1 MTVLTLDTLYSTFD
15 VQCRSHGKKEHFDII
30 DEVSAFQ
37 SYTFMSAYSSS
48 TALKTAAA
56 AVGGGGGGDDN
67 VQVKRTGGSVVQVTV
82 LDGERKEQGEQVRG
96 GEDMGGEVIKEV
108 GGKVGGKVG
117 GEHQKRGSQE
127 NKRNSHL
134 EINQNTHPEG
144 SVPLNT
150 DTDTDTDTLLI
161 PRGITVTPVM
171 THLPLGIVTQ
181 TAIYILRKRTSP

>member
-1 MTVLTLDTLYSTFD
+1 MYCTVPPTVLTLDTRYSTFD

-37 SYTFMSAYSSS
+37 SYTFMSACSSS

-56 AVGGGGGGDDN
+56 AAVGGGGDDDDD
-67 VQVKRTGGSVVQVTV
+67 VQVKSTGGSVAQVTV
-82 LDGERKEQGEQVRG
+82 LDGERQEHGEQVGG
-96 GEDMGGEVIKEV
+96 GEDMGVED
-108 GGKVGGKVG
+108 
-117 GEHQKRGSQE
+117 HKRGSQE
-127 NKRNSHL
+127 NKRNTHL
-134 EINQNTHPEG
+134 GINQKTHSVQ

-150 DTDTDTDTLLI
+150 NTNTDTDTLLI

-181 TAIYILRKRTSP
+181 TAIYILRKRTSL

>member
-48 TALKTAAA
+48 TALKTAA
-56 AVGGGGGGDDN
+56 VGGGGGGDDN

-96 GEDMGGEVIKEV
+96 GEDIGGEVIKEV
-108 GGKVGGKVG
+108 GGKVGGEVG
-117 GEHQKRGSQE
+117 REHQKRGSQE

-134 EINQNTHPEG
+134 EINQNTHSEG

-150 DTDTDTDTLLI
+150 NTDTDTLLI
-161 PRGITVTPVM
+161 PTGITVTPVI